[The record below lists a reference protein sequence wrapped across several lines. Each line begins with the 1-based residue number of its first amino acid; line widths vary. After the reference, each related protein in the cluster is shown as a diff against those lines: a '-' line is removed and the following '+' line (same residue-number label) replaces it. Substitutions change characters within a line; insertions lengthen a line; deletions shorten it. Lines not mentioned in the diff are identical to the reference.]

1 MKAAE
6 PHPQV
11 QSILDLIE
19 EADVLP
25 LCQYPVEEARKV
37 AREMRSEAEGPS
49 LAAVTDRT
57 VPGPDGD
64 VPVRVYLPGDDG
76 PYPATVYFHGGGWVI
91 GGLDSHDLL
100 CRHLAREADSVV
112 VSVDYRL
119 APEDPFPAAVEDA
132 YAAAEWLGENA
143 DEFGGDPGR
152 LAVAGDSAGANLAAV
167 VALMARDVGG
177 PGVDHQVL
185 VYPVVDDEVYES
197 SRENA
202 EGFGL
207 DGEVGRWFD
216 ECYVQSEVHRAN
228 PYLYPMKACD
238 HSGLPPATVLTAE
251 FDPLRDEGIAYA
263 ERLAEAGVRVNQR
276 NYEGMIHGFFSMLQE
291 PFDLD
296 AAHDAMGLVADD
308 LAESFDA

>member
-1 MKAAE
+1 MSGE
-6 PHPQV
+6 LHP
-11 QSILDLIE
+11 L
-19 EADVLP
+19 
-25 LCQYPVEEARKV
+25 VEESLELRQELPKLNELGPEG
-37 AREMRSEAEGPS
+37 AREQLGAITADPGEPAVGE
-49 LAAVTDRT
+49 VTDET
-57 VPGPDGD
+57 IPGPAGA
-64 VPVRVYLPGDDG
+64 VPVRAYRPEGEPPFPTL
-76 PYPATVYFHGGGWVI
+76 AYFHGGGWVV
-91 GGLDSHDLL
+91 GDLDTHDRT
-100 CRHLAREADSVV
+100 CRTLTNAADCLV

-119 APEDPFPAAVEDA
+119 APENPFPAAVEDA
-132 YAAAEWLGENA
+132 YAAAEWLAENA

-167 VALMARDVGG
+167 VSLMARDFGG
-177 PGVDHQVL
+177 PGIDHQVL

-207 DGEVGRWFD
+207 DGEVGEWFD
-216 ECYVQSEVHRAN
+216 ECYVASEVHRGN
-228 PYLYPMKACD
+228 PYLYPMKARD
-238 HSGLPPATVLTAE
+238 HSGLPRATVLTAE

-263 ERLAEAGVRVNQR
+263 ERLAEAGVRVTQR

-296 AAHDAMGLVADD
+296 AAHDAMDLVADD